1 MSGCNFR
8 SLQGAM
14 ERLCLFAVFVLTF
27 FTNSISGSSLKVN
40 KDICEQKEEE
50 FLLCSDS
57 AYEEY
62 RKAIV
67 AGDDGRPDWMARKSC
82 NYVTAAVEDCMNELI
97 GECYSE
103 EEINRKKDNQLDG
116 KMEQLSESISE
127 WDSEK
132 CPVIKAYL
140 KRKNKGFGNDKDT
153 TEKEEEEEEGTENFA
168 DKVTFEI
175 GTLEAGSGTEEN
187 ANPEEEKTSDLGAP
201 TDNKTESEEKEV
213 LRISSTVEPESGSEA
228 LAVSLSLLIVVYMIS
243 SA

>member
-14 ERLCLFAVFVLTF
+14 CLLAVFVLTF

-140 KRKNKGFGNDKDT
+140 KRKNKVFGKDK
-153 TEKEEEEEEGTENFA
+153 EEEEGTEDFA
-168 DKVTFEI
+168 DKVTLEN
-175 GTLEAGSGTEEN
+175 GTLEVGSGTEEN
-187 ANPEEEKTSDLGAP
+187 ETPKEDKTSDLGAP
-201 TDNKTESEEKEV
+201 TEEVVSADNKTETGEKEV

-228 LAVSLSLLIVVYMIS
+228 LAVSLSLLIVVFMIS